1 MKKFLYRM
9 ILPAVVLAVV
19 YHYGYSAGRSAG
31 IRTTSVMPQITSAPV
46 SVPPAPITAEARQP
60 KIVETPDVPPPT
72 AKLFRSKS
80 ESSGVAKDTEPRLA
94 PALAVPSAPITPVAR
109 QPKMIATLP
118 DKGVRPTSE
127 VSGVTK
133 GSVPAL
139 ASVSRSD
146 KAVFRSPN
154 VSGSGTSES
163 DRQLPALHPL
173 KAQKV
178 LPPLAKPQS
187 PPQETDCGCGK

>member
-9 ILPAVVLAVV
+9 VLPAVVLAVV

-31 IRTTSVMPQITSAPV
+31 IRTTSVMPQITSTPV

-80 ESSGVAKDTEPRLA
+80 EDLVVDNHPVQ
-94 PALAVPSAPITPVAR
+94 ALP
-109 QPKMIATLP
+109 
-118 DKGVRPTSE
+118 
-127 VSGVTK
+127 
-133 GSVPAL
+133 SVP
-139 ASVSRSD
+139 RSD
-146 KAVFRSPN
+146 KAVFRVPN
-154 VSGSGTSES
+154 VSGSGTSEPA
-163 DRQLPALHPL
+163 RQLPGLQPL
-173 KAQKV
+173 KAQ